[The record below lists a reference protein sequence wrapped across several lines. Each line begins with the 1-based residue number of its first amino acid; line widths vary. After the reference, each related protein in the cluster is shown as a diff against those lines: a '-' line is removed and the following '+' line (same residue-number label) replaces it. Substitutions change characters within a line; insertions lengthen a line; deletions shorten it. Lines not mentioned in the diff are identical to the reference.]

1 MFKDVEQKFIPVHVA
16 TTYPSSLVSSGL
28 SKSFSKNSMFP
39 VFCSAFFHFPALP
52 SNCPPHLSCPNI
64 TLLMRS
70 LASSESEGYPVHMII
85 QELLLHCGP
94 SVWVLACVYV
104 CSLTQLCPTLCDSMD
119 YSVPGSSVH
128 GILQARVLEWSA
140 MPSSSWSPWPMDQTH
155 ISFVSCIGRQVLHH

>member
-1 MFKDVEQKFIPVHVA
+1 MLNKNSYLLMLQLHIHHLWFHLGFQNHSAKILCFLSFAVPFSIFQLSLLTA
-16 TTYPSSLVSSGL
+16 LLTYPAPTSL
-28 SKSFSKNSMFP
+28 
-39 VFCSAFFHFPALP
+39 CWWDHWPAP
-52 SNCPPHLSCPNI
+52 
-64 TLLMRS
+64 
-70 LASSESEGYPVHMII
+70 ESEGYPVHMII

-104 CSLTQLCPTLCDSMD
+104 CLLTQLCPALCDSMD

-140 MPSSSWSPWPMDQTH
+140 MPSSSWSSWPMDQTH